1 MIQRPIGEE
10 EIRPIGEQPVAVEQ
24 QQVAD
29 PLQRDLNNYLL
40 TRDENAPSGAG
51 YARLSRMS
59 VDNLIESSLFTE
71 EMQEER
77 IQRRTADMQEK
88 LQDTFNYPDLAYDYL
103 IAAADPEVDL
113 NDFRYSVN
121 TANGLELI
129 RRLRE
134 TEAAEGGVV
143 DAVMDFGAFIL
154 RESTTAIPYNLTRGS
169 EEFGREFA
177 QRRLTMRPSEFL
189 QWLEGYATEVMT
201 QGPRDQNA
209 WNIDQIENELT
220 NNGYDP
226 AAGLN
231 QAFAVLDLGGL
242 VGGAA
247 KLARAGTRA
256 ATTIG
261 RTAVLEGAEEAA
273 EVATERLSRIVEED
287 VLADAGPQSL
297 NPNRNEIGISQSAY
311 SRIMAEN
318 KLVGEIQDL
327 YKAGTFGKVVE
338 EANLATRIGPTV
350 DKVITEFRA
359 RTGYRVFQTNLQSD
373 NLGNFAVNLDIGT
386 TKGAPFKA
394 TATGQIP
401 ANVQEKARQLGGV
414 AQFVDPENVDSG
426 IIIRVRSNVSTAGL
440 IDDLDIF
447 ELNSIET
454 NLFAKLM
461 NNPVFASS
469 TARGV
474 DALSVAAQR
483 GEAGASKLMEVFNR
497 KAEVITKLNATERAR
512 MTVLTDLRDSAGTS
526 QMREWWSEEDF
537 VKHYQSR
544 YGSRPTQREIDA
556 YNATVEISDAAWIL
570 KSNDIFR
577 QYVALDYK
585 AIDTGNGF
593 FAPAKS
599 VNKASI
605 PDDAN
610 ILDLQYKGNIR
621 KADFSD
627 RGDNVSF
634 YKLDRAMDDGTEYV
648 ANPQAVKELDPSEVM
663 GYNAGGPRVN
673 PQARYFVVTGN
684 GTRMKTLLTAR
695 TEKQAKLAQQQIDN
709 IRKAQQNGT
718 LTDDVVRANSDWNP
732 DIQTVQQFEEFAK
745 QHNWRFYDDMPIGY
759 KPRDAAVIV
768 DDVAMR
774 AGTIESNMNV
784 FDFAQTDMRRNNTVL
799 PDFGGG
805 SAYNVDTITAVQ
817 QQFAS
822 VANRFAFST
831 YTQKAMIGWVETAK
845 KTGRATFPPN
855 IHPNDYRNLFIRAE
869 ITGND
874 EISARLREIRNI
886 ERRRMNIDSE
896 LGQQMTLFGE
906 RVAEYVFDLGDSAF
920 AKSSVGKALRISTAL
935 RSDFVQGLIMEPSSA
950 LLRVGFTT
958 VFGFFNFA
966 QLLVQS
972 IHAVSI
978 AAISK
983 QGIKGAAMAF
993 SLRGLYHTTPE
1004 AIEEGLKRASRH
1016 FGFTPEKM
1024 REVYEYVRTSGRDVI
1039 EGEAVELGTGAEYG
1053 FTKFRG
1059 EDMSLSALDRALYN
1073 TTKYGRKVMNQGLR
1087 FYRAGERASR
1097 MTGVYTAIAEFA
1109 EKYPTKSLLSEEAR
1123 NWITRREQTLT
1134 LNMTTASRGA
1144 GQAGL
1149 LRVPTQW
1156 LSYSFRAMEA
1166 IFVGRG
1172 FTRGERARL
1181 AASLTM
1187 FYGLGGFGAERA
1199 AEEIAEMTGIE
1210 QDSSAFTALK
1220 WGVIDGVM
1228 DLLLGEGEGDT
1239 GRVGTGLAPRLS
1251 VVQGMKQLYND
1262 VMTGS
1267 FLEIIGGPSG
1277 QIGASLVG
1285 SAVNVFG
1292 SLTSNQPMTLTE
1304 DLLEL
1309 IRQPSGI
1316 DNVFKAVGI
1325 FNNGLLVS
1333 KTGVPI
1339 PAEMSPTEG
1348 ILALF
1353 GVATLKQTEWYTTR
1367 TQVFADERK
1376 LAAFRREM
1384 NNRAETAYRYI
1395 QAGDERSV
1403 RRGLE
1408 LLAEVNAQITFSGFS
1423 PEQMM
1428 SLRRSV
1434 ATQDEDQFTR
1444 LMQTMLRY
1452 DREAATSLQNVLR

>member
-10 EIRPIGEQPVAVEQ
+10 EIRPIGEQTVALEQ
-24 QQVAD
+24 QQPAD

-40 TRDENAPSGAG
+40 TRDENAPEGAG

-71 EMQEER
+71 EMQEDR
-77 IQRRTADMQEK
+77 VQRRTADMQEK
-88 LQDTFNYPDLAYDYL
+88 LQDTFTYPDLAYDYL
-103 IAAADPEVDL
+103 ISAADPEVDL

-121 TANGLELI
+121 TANGLELV
-129 RRLRE
+129 RRLRAE
-134 TEAAEGGVV
+134 EEAAGGVV
-143 DAVMDFGAFIL
+143 DAVIDFGAFIL
-154 RESTTAIPYNLTRGS
+154 RESTTGIPYNLARGS

-189 QWLEGYATEVMT
+189 QWLEGYAQEVMT

-209 WNIDQIENELT
+209 WNIDQLENELV
-220 NNGYDP
+220 NEGYDP

-231 QAFAVLDLGGL
+231 QAFAILDLTGL

-261 RTAVLEGAEEAA
+261 RTAVTEGVEEAA

-287 VLADAGPQSL
+287 VLADVGPQTL
-297 NPNRNEIGISQSAY
+297 NPNRNEVGISQSAY
-311 SRIMAEN
+311 SRIMREN
-318 KLVGEIQDL
+318 TLVKEIQDL
-327 YKAGTFGKVVE
+327 TRAGTFGKVAD
-338 EANLATRIGPTV
+338 EAEVAQRLAPTI
-350 DKVITEFRA
+350 DKVVTEFIS
-359 RTGYRVFQTNLQSD
+359 RTGYRVYQTGLKTD

-386 TKGAPFKA
+386 AKGGTYKA
-394 TATGQIP
+394 TPSGDIP

-414 AQFVDPENVDSG
+414 AQFVDPENKASG
-426 IIIRVRSNVSTAGL
+426 IVISVRNNISTTKF
-440 IDDLDIF
+440 IDDIDIF
-447 ELNSIET
+447 ELEDIET
-454 NLFAKLM
+454 NIIANLM
-461 NNPVFASS
+461 NNPVFTSS

-483 GEAGASKLMEVFNR
+483 GEAGASKLMGVFGKR
-497 KAEVITKLNATERAR
+497 AEVITKLNATERAR
-512 MTVLTDLRDSAGTS
+512 MTVITNLRDGAGTS
-526 QMREWWSEEDF
+526 QLREWWSSEDF

-544 YGSRPTQREIDA
+544 FGSRPSQKEIDA
-556 YNATVEISDAAWIL
+556 YEATVEISDAAWIL
-570 KSNDIFR
+570 KSNSIFR
-577 QYVALDYK
+577 QYLDLDYK
-585 AIDTGNGF
+585 AIETGNGVF
-593 FAPAKS
+593 MPAKQIRAGS
-599 VNKASI
+599 VAADARVTDLATGVRLLKRELGEA
-605 PDDAN
+605 DD
-610 ILDLQYKGNIR
+610 
-621 KADFSD
+621 
-627 RGDNVSF
+627 VF

-648 ANPQAVKELDPSEVM
+648 VNPTTLRELDPADVM

-673 PQARYFVVTGN
+673 PEARYFVVTDN

-695 TEKQAKLAQQQIDN
+695 TEKQAKIAQLQIDN
-709 IRKAQQNGT
+709 IRQAQQNGT
-718 LTDDVVRANSDWNP
+718 LTDDVIRANNDWNP
-732 DIQTVQQFEEFAK
+732 DIQTVTQYDEFALAN
-745 QHNWRFYDDMPIGY
+745 NWRFADDVPVAY
-759 KPRDAAVIV
+759 KQRDQPVIV
-768 DDVAMR
+768 ADR
-774 AGTIESNMNV
+774 AIRDGSIEQQMSV
-784 FDFAQTDMRRNNTVL
+784 YDFAQTSMRRGNQVL

-805 SAYNVDTITAVQ
+805 AAYNVDTITAVQ

-822 VANRFAFST
+822 VANKYAFNV
-831 YTQKAMIGWVETAK
+831 YTQKAMVGWVETAK
-845 KTGRATFPPN
+845 KTGRATFPAG
-855 IHPNDYRNLFIRAE
+855 IHPSDYRNLFLRAE
-869 ITGND
+869 VSGND
-874 EISARLREIRNI
+874 ATSARLREVRNI
-886 ERRRMNIDSE
+886 ERRRMGIDSE
-896 LGQQMTLFGE
+896 LGEQMTLLGE
-906 RVAEYVFDLGDSAF
+906 RIAEYVFDAADSKM
-920 AKSSVGKALRISTAL
+920 AKTLRLSTAL
-935 RSDFVQGLIMEPSSA
+935 RSDFVQGLIMDPSSA

-983 QGIKGAAMAF
+983 QGIKGAAMAMT
-993 SLRGLYHTTPE
+993 LRGMYHTTPE
-1004 AIEEGLKRASRH
+1004 ALEEGLKRAARYYNFS
-1016 FGFTPEKM
+1016 PEKM
-1024 REVYEYVRTSGRDVI
+1024 REVYDYVRTSGRDVI

-1059 EDMSLSALDRALYN
+1059 QDMRLSALDRALYN
-1073 TTKYGRKVMNQGLR
+1073 GTKYGRKLMDQGLR

-1097 MTGVYTAIAEFA
+1097 MTGVYTAIAEYV
-1109 EKYPTKSLLSEEAR
+1109 EKFPARSLTSEHAR
-1123 NWITRREQTLT
+1123 NWITRREQNLT
-1134 LNMTTASRGA
+1134 LNMTTASRGF

-1149 LRVPTQW
+1149 ARVPTQW

-1181 AASLTM
+1181 ATSLTA
-1187 FYGLGGFGAERA
+1187 FYGLSGFGAERA
-1199 AEEIAEMTGIE
+1199 AEEIAEMFGIE
-1210 QDSSAFTALK
+1210 QDSAAYTTLK

-1228 DLLLGEGEGDT
+1228 DFLLAEGAEDT

-1267 FLEIIGGPSG
+1267 FLEVIGGPSG
-1277 QIGASLVG
+1277 QIGASLVDAG
-1285 SAVNVFG
+1285 VNVFG
-1292 SLTSNQPMTLTE
+1292 SLISNQPMTLTN
-1304 DLLEL
+1304 DVLEL
-1309 IRQPSGI
+1309 VRQPSGI

-1333 KTGVPI
+1333 KSGVPI

-1367 TQVFADERK
+1367 TQVFADER
-1376 LAAFRREM
+1376 AVNTFRREM
-1384 NNRAETAYRYI
+1384 NNRAETAYRLM
-1395 QAGDERSV
+1395 QNGDERSI

-1408 LLAEVNAQITFSGFS
+1408 LLAEVNAQITFSGLS

-1428 SLRRSV
+1428 SIRRSV
-1434 ATQDEDQFTR
+1434 ASQDEDQFNR
-1444 LMQTMLRY
+1444 LMQTLLRY
-1452 DREAATSLQNVLR
+1452 DREAATSLQTVLR

>member
-10 EIRPIGEQPVAVEQ
+10 EVRPLGDQPVAVEQ
-24 QQVAD
+24 QQPAD

-40 TRDENAPSGAG
+40 TRDENATSADG

-59 VDNLIESSLFTE
+59 VENLIESSLFTE
-71 EMQEER
+71 EMQQDR
-77 IQRRTADMQEK
+77 VQRRTADMQEK
-88 LQDTFNYPDLAYDYL
+88 LQDVFNYPDLAYDYL
-103 IAAADPEVDL
+103 KASADPDVDL

-134 TEAAEGGVV
+134 TEAAAGGVV
-143 DAVMDFGAFIL
+143 DAVLDFGAFIL

-189 QWLEGYATEVMT
+189 QWLEGYAQEVMT
-201 QGPRDQNA
+201 QGPRDLNA
-209 WNIDQIENELT
+209 WNIDQLENELT
-220 NNGYDP
+220 NEGYDP

-231 QAFAVLDLGGL
+231 QAFAILDLTAL
-242 VGGAA
+242 VGSVA

-261 RTAVLEGAEEAA
+261 RTAVSEGVEEAA

-287 VLADAGPQSL
+287 VLADVGPQSL
-297 NPNRNEIGISQSAY
+297 NPNRNQVGISQSAY

-318 KLVGEIQDL
+318 TLIKEVQDL
-327 YKAGTFGKVVE
+327 YQAGTFGKIAD
-338 EANLATRIGPTV
+338 EADIATRVGPTI

-359 RTGYRVFQTNLQSD
+359 RTGFNIYQTSLQSD
-373 NLGNFAVNLDIGT
+373 RLGNFGVNLDIGT
-386 TKGAPFKA
+386 AKGAPYRPTSA
-394 TATGQIP
+394 GQIP
-401 ANVQEKARQLGGV
+401 ANVEEKARKLGGV

-426 IIIRVRSNVSTAGL
+426 IVIRVRSNVSTAGL

-454 NLFAKLM
+454 NLFSKLM

-474 DALSVAAQR
+474 DALSTAAQR
-483 GEAGASKLMEVFNR
+483 GEAGASKLLAVFGKR
-497 KAEVITKLNATERAR
+497 AEVIAKLTPTERAR
-512 MTVLTDLRDSAGTS
+512 MSVITDLRDSAGTS
-526 QMREWWSEEDF
+526 QMREWWSSEDF
-537 VKHYQSR
+537 VKHYQAR
-544 YGSRPTQREIDA
+544 YGNRPTQREIDA

-577 QYVALDYK
+577 KYVALDYK
-585 AIDTGNGF
+585 AVDTGNGVF
-593 FAPAKS
+593 MPAKE
-599 VNKASI
+599 VRAASI
-605 PDDAN
+605 ASDARVTDLATGTRLIKREIADDN
-610 ILDLQYKGNIR
+610 D
-621 KADFSD
+621 
-627 RGDNVSF
+627 VF

-648 ANPQAVKELDPSEVM
+648 ANPSTLREIEPADVL

-673 PQARYFVVTGN
+673 PQARYFVVTGE

-695 TEKQAKLAQQQIDN
+695 TEKQAKQAQQQIDTL
-709 IRKAQQNGT
+709 RQAQQNGT
-718 LTDDVVRANSDWNP
+718 LTDDLVRANNDWNP
-732 DIQTVQQFEEFAK
+732 DIQSVRQFDEFGQ
-745 QHNWRFYDDMPIGY
+745 QHNWRFSDDIPVAY
-759 KPRDAAVIV
+759 KQRDQPVILPAAARN
-768 DDVAMR
+768 D
-774 AGTIESNMNV
+774 GSLEENMNV

-805 SAYNVDTITAVQ
+805 TAYNVDTITAVQ

-831 YTQKAMIGWVETAK
+831 YTQKAMIGWVETAR

-855 IHPNDYRNLFIRAE
+855 IHPNDYRNLFLRAE
-869 ITGND
+869 ISGND
-874 EISARLREIRNI
+874 ATSARLREVRNI
-886 ERRRMNIDSE
+886 ERRRMGIDSE
-896 LGQQMTLFGE
+896 LGQQMTLLGE
-906 RVAEYVFDLGDSAF
+906 RIAEYVFDAADSKL
-920 AKSSVGKALRISTAL
+920 AKTLRLSTAL
-935 RSDFVQGLIMEPSSA
+935 RSDFVQGLIMDPSAA

-983 QGIKGAAMAF
+983 QGIKGASMAMT
-993 SLRGLYHTTPE
+993 LRGLYHTTPE
-1004 AIEEGLKRASRH
+1004 ALEEGLKRSAKYY
-1016 FGFTPEKM
+1016 GFSPEKM
-1024 REVYEYVRTSGRDVI
+1024 REVYNYVRTSGRDVI

-1059 EDMSLSALDRALYN
+1059 QDMTLSALDRALYN
-1073 TTKYGRKVMNQGLR
+1073 TTKFGRKAMDKGLA

-1097 MTGVYTAIAEFA
+1097 MTGVYTAIAEYV
-1109 EKYPTKSLLSEEAR
+1109 EKFPTRSLSSEHAR
-1123 NWITRREQTLT
+1123 NWITRREQNLT
-1134 LNMTTASRGA
+1134 LNMTTASRGF
-1144 GQAGL
+1144 GQSGVM
-1149 LRVPTQW
+1149 RVPTQW

-1172 FTRGERARL
+1172 FTVGERARL
-1181 AASLTM
+1181 ASSLTV
-1187 FYGLGGFGAERA
+1187 FYGLSGLGAERA
-1199 AEEIAEMTGIE
+1199 AEEIAEMFGIG
-1210 QDSSAFTALK
+1210 QDSAAYTTLK
-1220 WGVIDGVM
+1220 WGVIDGMM
-1228 DLLLGEGEGDT
+1228 DALLGEGEGDT

-1251 VVQGMKQLYND
+1251 VVQGFKQLYND

-1267 FLEIIGGPSG
+1267 FIEVISGPSG

-1304 DLLEL
+1304 DVLEL

-1316 DNVFKAVGI
+1316 DNVFKAAGI
-1325 FNNGLLVS
+1325 FNNGMLVS
-1333 KTGVPI
+1333 KSGVSV
-1339 PAEMSPTEG
+1339 PAEMGTTEG

-1353 GVATLKQTEWYTTR
+1353 GVATLKQTEWYSTR
-1367 TQVFADERK
+1367 SQVFADERQ
-1376 LAAFRREM
+1376 LSRFRREM
-1384 NNRAETAYRYI
+1384 NNRSETAYRYL

-1408 LLAEVNAQITFSGFS
+1408 LLAEINAQITFSGFS
-1423 PEQMM
+1423 VEQQM

-1434 ATQDEDQFTR
+1434 ATQDEDQFNR
-1444 LMQTMLRY
+1444 LMQTLLRY
-1452 DREAATSLQNVLR
+1452 DREAATRLQTVVR

>member
-10 EIRPIGEQPVAVEQ
+10 EITPIGDPVVANEQ

-40 TRDENAPSGAG
+40 TRDENAPEGAG

-71 EMQEER
+71 EMQQDR

-88 LQDTFNYPDLAYDYL
+88 LQDTFTYPDLAYDYL

-121 TANGLELI
+121 TANGLEVI
-129 RRLRE
+129 RRLRSA
-134 TEAAEGGVV
+134 EAAEGGVV

-189 QWLEGYATEVMT
+189 QWFEGYAQEVMT

-209 WNIDQIENELT
+209 WNIDQLENELI
-220 NNGYDP
+220 NEGYDP

-231 QAFAVLDLGGL
+231 QAFAVLDLGSL

-261 RTAVLEGAEEAA
+261 RTAVTEGVEEAA

-287 VLADAGPQSL
+287 VLADVGPQTL
-297 NPNRNEIGISQSAY
+297 NPNKNEVGISQSAY
-311 SRIMAEN
+311 SRIMQEN
-318 KLVGEIQDL
+318 TLVQEIQSL
-327 YKAGTFGKVVE
+327 TRAGTFGKIAD
-338 EANLATRIGPTV
+338 EAEVAKRLGPTI
-350 DKVITEFRA
+350 DKVITEFTS
-359 RTGYRVFQTNLQSD
+359 RTGYRVYQTGLNTDS
-373 NLGNFAVNLDIGT
+373 LGNYAVSLDIGT
-386 TKGAPFKA
+386 AKGGTYKA
-394 TATGQIP
+394 TPSGDIP
-401 ANVQEKARQLGGV
+401 ANVQEKARQIGGV
-414 AQFVDPENVDSG
+414 AQFVDPENKASG
-426 IIIRVRSNVSTAGL
+426 IVIRVRNNISTSKM
-440 IDDLDIF
+440 IDDIDIF
-447 ELNSIET
+447 ELNGVET
-454 NLFAKLM
+454 NIIAKLM

-483 GEAGASKLMEVFNR
+483 GEAGASKLMGVFGKR
-497 KAEVITKLNATERAR
+497 AEVITKLNATERAR
-512 MTVLTDLRDSAGTS
+512 MTVITNLRDGAGTA
-526 QMREWWSEEDF
+526 QLREWWSSEDF

-544 YGSRPTQREIDA
+544 FGSRPSQKEIDA
-556 YNATVEISDAAWIL
+556 YEATVEISDAAWIL
-570 KSNDIFR
+570 KTNSIFR
-577 QYVALDYK
+577 QYLDLDYK
-585 AIDTGNGF
+585 AIDTGNGVF
-593 FAPAKS
+593 MPAKQIRAGS
-599 VNKASI
+599 VAADARVTDLATGVRLLKRELGEA
-605 PDDAN
+605 DD
-610 ILDLQYKGNIR
+610 
-621 KADFSD
+621 
-627 RGDNVSF
+627 VF

-648 ANPQAVKELDPSEVM
+648 VNPTTLRELEPADVL

-673 PQARYFVVTGN
+673 PEARYFVVTDN

-695 TEKQAKLAQQQIDN
+695 TEKQAKIAQQQIDN
-709 IRKAQQNGT
+709 IRQAQQNGT
-718 LTDDVVRANSDWNP
+718 LTDDVIRANNDWNP
-732 DIQTVQQFEEFAK
+732 DIQTVAQYDEFALTN
-745 QHNWRFYDDMPIGY
+745 NWRFADDVPVAY
-759 KPRDAAVIV
+759 KQRDQPVIV
-768 DDVAMR
+768 ADR
-774 AGTIESNMNV
+774 AIRDGSIEQQMSV
-784 FDFAQTDMRRNNTVL
+784 FDFAQTSMRRNNRVL

-805 SAYNVDTITAVQ
+805 TAYNVDTITAVQ

-822 VANRFAFST
+822 VANKYAFNV
-831 YTQKAMIGWVETAK
+831 YTQKAMVGWVETAR
-845 KTGRATFPPN
+845 KTGRATFPAG
-855 IHPNDYRNLFIRAE
+855 IHPSDYRNLFLRAE

-874 EISARLREIRNI
+874 ATSARLREVRNI
-886 ERRRMNIDSE
+886 ERRRMGIDSE
-896 LGQQMTLFGE
+896 LGEQMTLLGE
-906 RVAEYVFDLGDSAF
+906 RIAEYVFDAADTKM
-920 AKSSVGKALRISTAL
+920 AKTLRLSTAL
-935 RSDFVQGLIMEPSSA
+935 RSDFLQGLIMDPSSA

-983 QGIKGAAMAF
+983 QGIKGASMALT
-993 SLRGLYHTTPE
+993 LRGLYHTTPE
-1004 AIEEGLKRASRH
+1004 ALEEGLKRSAKYY
-1016 FGFTPEKM
+1016 GYTPEKM
-1024 REVYEYVRTSGRDVI
+1024 REIYDYVRTSGRDVI

-1053 FTKFRG
+1053 FTSFRG
-1059 EDMSLSALDRALYN
+1059 QDMRLSALDRALYN
-1073 TTKYGRKVMNQGLR
+1073 GTKAGRRVMDKGLA

-1097 MTGVYTAIAEFA
+1097 MTGVYTAIAEYIV
-1109 EKYPTKSLLSEEAR
+1109 KNPDDSLLSEKAR
-1123 NWITRREQTLT
+1123 TAITRREQNLT
-1134 LNMTTASRGA
+1134 LNMTTASRGF

-1149 LRVPTQW
+1149 ARVPTQW

-1181 AASLTM
+1181 ATSLTA
-1187 FYGLGGFGAERA
+1187 FYGLSGFGAERA
-1199 AEEIAEMTGIE
+1199 AEELSEMFGIE
-1210 QDSSAFTALK
+1210 QDSAAYTTLK

-1228 DLLLGEGEGDT
+1228 DALLGEGEGDT

-1251 VVQGMKQLYND
+1251 VIQGIKSLYND

-1267 FLEIIGGPSG
+1267 FLEVIGGPSG
-1277 QIGASLVG
+1277 QIGASLVDAG
-1285 SAVNVFG
+1285 VNVFG
-1292 SLTSNQPMTLTE
+1292 SLVSNQPMTLTN
-1304 DLLEL
+1304 DVLEL

-1333 KTGVPI
+1333 KSGVPV

-1367 TQVFADERK
+1367 TQVFADER
-1376 LAAFRREM
+1376 AVNTFRREM
-1384 NNRAETAYRYI
+1384 NSRAETAYRLM
-1395 QAGDERSV
+1395 QNGDERSI

-1408 LLAEVNAQITFSGFS
+1408 LLAEVNAQITFSGLS
-1423 PEQMM
+1423 VEQMM
-1428 SLRRSV
+1428 SIRRSV
-1434 ATQDEDQFTR
+1434 ASQDEDQFNR
-1444 LMQTMLRY
+1444 LMQTLLRY
-1452 DREAATSLQNVLR
+1452 DREAATSLQTVLR